1 MKTFFAAA
9 VLSSVLLSCG
19 TSPNPNST
27 KYSTIKVDKLS
38 EKDMFTYVKVK
49 SYMDQ
54 KDSKATDYS
63 EDFLKGLDAFRNKK
77 NLDSAEYYFTVS
89 ILNVPT
95 NMAYY
100 ELGNLAMDRK
110 EYKKAIY
117 AYEMAERL
125 GYEPFSKVLYNIA
138 CAHSLQDET
147 ELAGQYLE
155 YALQAGYSNIDNI
168 NKDED
173 LKNLRMNDYLFNMH
187 MKQGLKGLSNAENL
201 FWLQFKRQFSKTP
214 FPLKLNENLDMLL
227 LNDETRIS
235 YDFEKYIAEMR
246 DDKFSRDVSKGFYY
260 LADLKETSEYV
271 ALVYVIKEEF
281 YGDQS
286 PLTFRLATFTP
297 EGKLIDK
304 KEIAGRS
311 DFTKPLKSAVI
322 KNDLSIAI
330 TSYETQFEKDPEEEG
345 YYDNKVVKKTKIT
358 EESFT
363 IDPKGKIVK
372 SAPPTLSSK

>member
-1 MKTFFAAA
+1 MKLFFAAA
-9 VLSSVLLSCG
+9 ILFSVLLSCG
-19 TSPNPNST
+19 TTPNPNSN
-27 KYSTIKVDKLS
+27 KYSVIKVDKLS

-54 KDSKATDYS
+54 KDSEATDYS

-173 LKNLRMNDYLFNMH
+173 LKNLRTNDYLFNMH
-187 MKQGLKGLSNAENL
+187 LKQGLKGLSNADNL

-330 TSYETQFEKDPEEEG
+330 TSYETEFEKDPEEEG
-345 YYDNKVVKKTKIT
+345 YYDNKIVKKTKIT

-372 SAPPTLSSK
+372 AAPPTLSSK